1 MAMANLTLIWSPLGR
16 ASLEASQLL
25 LSSSRHYWLARRGMS
40 AGVLEPPIHVLI
52 CGYACLRLL
61 EAAATA

>member
-1 MAMANLTLIWSPLGR
+1 
-16 ASLEASQLL
+16 
-25 LSSSRHYWLARRGMS
+25 MS